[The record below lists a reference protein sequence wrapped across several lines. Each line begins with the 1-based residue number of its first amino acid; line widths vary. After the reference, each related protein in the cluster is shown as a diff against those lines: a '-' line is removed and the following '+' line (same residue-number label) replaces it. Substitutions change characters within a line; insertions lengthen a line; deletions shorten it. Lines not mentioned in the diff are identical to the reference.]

1 MSQQPQKGD
10 HFLTH
15 LIHLHVEK
23 TLFCHNW
30 GSSRSKWATI
40 FREGLPEACLLE
52 PGRLYWLTDRWT
64 LVQNGFIDWLEGFF
78 DRSSIVKY
86 FNIIKYLMS
95 CLCVLCWSCVRF
107 WQQLDSE
114 ECLIQ
119 HLANMLSCVRLM
131 NQFTIEISSLTQIA
145 GVLCRNVT
153 KSFLQKANL
162 HPIKPL

>member
-1 MSQQPQKGD
+1 M
-10 HFLTH
+10 
-15 LIHLHVEK
+15 I
-23 TLFCHNW
+23 
-30 GSSRSKWATI
+30 KWQV
-40 FREGLPEACLLE
+40 LLC
-52 PGRLYWLTDRWT
+52 R
-64 LVQNGFIDWLEGFF
+64 WLEETSSAWRGWRWWRKDIWSGGRISWEEGFC

-86 FNIIKYLMS
+86 FNIIKYLLN
-95 CLCVLCWSCVRF
+95 CLCMCTLCWSCVRF
-107 WQQLDSE
+107 WQQLGSE

-162 HPIKPL
+162 HPIKPLQLHRSKFSALLCDDIQSWPCWRPLRPMGQVLRS